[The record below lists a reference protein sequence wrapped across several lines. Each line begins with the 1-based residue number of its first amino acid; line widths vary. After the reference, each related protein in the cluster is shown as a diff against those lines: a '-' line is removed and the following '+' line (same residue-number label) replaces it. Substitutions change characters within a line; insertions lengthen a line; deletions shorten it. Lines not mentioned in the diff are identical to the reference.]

1 MGAFTTQYY
10 QMFDNPA
17 TRPQLQALYN
27 AEQSLLSFEGQQMQ
41 GSAKIME
48 KLGSLTFQKIA
59 HLITAVDCQPMFD
72 GGILIN
78 VLGQLKVK
86 CLICIHCIRED
97 EMIQTDDDP
106 AHGFSQAFVLKPDGQ
121 SWFIAHDVFR
131 LALHHVATGE
141 SNWFYALVYILIEMF
156 FPAPDPLNLN

>member
-1 MGAFTTQYY
+1 
-10 QMFDNPA
+10 MFDNAA

-41 GSAKIME
+41 GAAKIME

-78 VLGQLKVK
+78 VLGQLKV
-86 CLICIHCIRED
+86 
-97 EMIQTDDDP
+97 T
-106 AHGFSQAFVLKPDGQ
+106 LK
-121 SWFIAHDVFR
+121 
-131 LALHHVATGE
+131 TGRT
-141 SNWFYALVYILIEMF
+141 IL
-156 FPAPDPLNLN
+156 PKVNDSVGPQNLWHKYT